1 VGTLENKK
9 TVKEP
14 DPQEGA
20 IDYWKKTSDYALNQ
34 YKLAMK
40 WAASESNYSWVK
52 NYNEMWSKT
61 YKIYGE
67 EMMPQ
72 YTRAWQNILESC
84 SMDSFEKFN
93 EFWKKIMIDYTE
105 SKLKIHQETKEKLA
119 NDWID
124 TWLKR

>member
-1 VGTLENKK
+1 MENKK

-61 YKIYGE
+61 
-67 EMMPQ
+67 
-72 YTRAWQNILESC
+72 
-84 SMDSFEKFN
+84 
-93 EFWKKIMIDYTE
+93 
-105 SKLKIHQETKEKLA
+105 
-119 NDWID
+119 
-124 TWLKR
+124 